1 MFLLGLVMDLRPLVS
16 ILSDGGF
23 HSGQALSVE
32 LGVTRTLVVRQ
43 VEQLREMGIEV
54 HSVTGKGYR
63 LPYVLELIAK
73 DDVLAQLG
81 DSAPYWKTGFDVLF
95 STGSTNADAMA
106 KGQAGASRYLCIAEH
121 QSAGKGRRGKA
132 WVSPLGANI
141 SLSMLWTFEAGM
153 AALEGLSLVVAI
165 LVVDALKSCGYKGMG
180 VKWPNDILLD
190 ASKLAGILIE
200 INGDAAGPCKVV
212 IGIGINV
219 RMPASSA
226 ESIDQRYTDLAS
238 NSETIPDRNRI
249 AASLVLSLQ
258 AGLAEFASSGFEA
271 FQQRWNAVDVYKGR
285 VVDIVSGTN
294 RQRGVSLGVN
304 GSAAL
309 LLQTDSGVL
318 RISGGEITPSLRP
331 VFDEGGVNA

>member
-1 MFLLGLVMDLRPLVS
+1 MALRPLVS
-16 ILSDGGF
+16 ILTDGGF
-23 HSGQALSVE
+23 HSGHALSAE
-32 LGVTRTLVVRQ
+32 LNVTRTLVVRQ
-43 VEQLREMGIEV
+43 VEQLRDMGIEV

-63 LPYVLELIAK
+63 LPYVLELICK
-73 DDVLAQLG
+73 EEVLAQLG
-81 DSAPYWKTGFDVLF
+81 DSAASWGAEFDVLF
-95 STGSTNADAMA
+95 STESTNADAMA
-106 KGQAGASRYLCIAEH
+106 KGRAGASRYLCIAEH
-121 QSAGKGRRGKA
+121 QSAGKGRRGKT

-141 SLSMLWTFEAGM
+141 SLSMLWTFNAGM

-165 LVVDALKSCGYKGMG
+165 LVVDALKSCGYEGMG

-190 ASKLAGILIE
+190 ANKLAGILIE

-212 IGIGINV
+212 IGVGVNV

-226 ESIDQRYTDLAS
+226 ESIDQRYTDLSS

-258 AGLAEFASSGFEA
+258 AGLAEFARFGFSA
-271 FQQRWNAVDVYKGR
+271 FQERWNAVDVYKGR
-285 VVDIVSGTN
+285 VVDIVSGAN

-309 LLQTDSGVL
+309 LLQTDGGVL
-318 RISGGEITPSLRP
+318 QISGGEITPSLRP
-331 VFDEGGVNA
+331 VFEGGEINA